1 MSDCGGGLGGGGEC
15 VVGEGVCLLSGD
27 GGGEISSS
35 QFKRSRVSPEGRIGG
50 FRVEVC

>member
-1 MSDCGGGLGGGGEC
+1 M
-15 VVGEGVCLLSGD
+15 CLLSGD

-35 QFKRSRVSPEGRIGG
+35 QFKRSRFFPEGRIGR